1 VLDVLDGQGTSLG
14 AGAIGSQFGFTG
26 REWDADAHLYYYR
39 ARWYDPAAGRFS
51 ADERQMRVRS

>member
-39 ARWYDPAAGRFS
+39 ARWYGQEKVTATKFGGS
-51 ADERQMRVRS
+51 AKRR